1 MNANVQSDNDFSL
14 SEGGPF
20 HDAMVKMRLQNK
32 QLKLAVLGLCLTWL
46 PLIVICTIEGTLYS
60 NTQLSFLKDVGM
72 QARVLVALP
81 MLIMIKFVIDS
92 KVTAVAKYLAGAL
105 MTPEEG
111 QEILNTAFRRAKKM
125 TGSAFTE
132 IILLLIVLGATISF
146 ARGGAYAALGSGTTS
161 WMMHTENGRQ
171 MLSGAG
177 YWAIF
182 ISIPLFQFFLLRW
195 LWRYIVW
202 MLLLFRLSKSKL
214 NLLPTHADGAGG
226 LGVIM
231 LAQRS
236 FNLIFVA
243 GSVVLSGQ
251 LIEQLIQ
258 NPNSYNSIR
267 SIVIAYIV
275 TCIVFIL
282 SPLLFFMG
290 KLFKTKNDGLLRL
303 SHLGA
308 SMSRKF
314 ESEWI
319 NDLSINRR
327 MEQQKGDPSMLY
339 DYSGIYG
346 QLQKLRPVPITL
358 GDIIGLALTLFAP
371 FIPIL
376 FIHFSVGELLQ
387 KIAGLLV

>member
-60 NTQLSFLKDVGM
+60 NTQLPFLKDVGM

-81 MLIMIKFVIDS
+81 MLIMIKFVIDN
-92 KVTAVAKYLAGAL
+92 KVTSVAKYLAGAL

-111 QEILNTAFRRAKKM
+111 QKILNTAFRRAKKM
-125 TGSAFTE
+125 TSSAFTE

-146 ARGGAYAALGSGTTS
+146 VRGGAYAALGSGTTS
-161 WMMHTENGRQ
+161 WMMHTENERQ